1 MSTYERDYSE
11 KRDFIRMQVEAQAQL
26 TAQGQTVVATC
37 KDLSSTGLQLEA
49 PTQLRLG
56 DKVSVCIPSEH
67 EQLAPLNIEAE
78 VVRAVSLE
86 DGRQSLGLTVLSMG

>member
-11 KRDFIRMQVEAQAQL
+11 KRDFIRMQVEAKVRLSAH
-26 TAQGQTVVATC
+26 GQTVAATC

-49 PTQLRLG
+49 PTQLRIG
-56 DKVSVCIPSEH
+56 DKVSVHIPSEH

-78 VVRAVSLE
+78 VVRAISLD
-86 DGRQSLGLTVLSMG
+86 DGSQSLGLTVISMG